1 MYQLAA
7 FVLIAFAAP
16 PEAPDAAPGA
26 TVELQESGIARGRR
40 LQLGDIAA
48 VGAADEELADRLR
61 RLDLGL
67 PPAEGWGRRVPRALI
82 EIAIREAGIDP
93 GGVAFSGAPEAEVF
107 SRSALVQPEEIEH
120 AAELVLRSALALLGG
135 QDMEWQLVR
144 RPAPRRV
151 PAGRMGV
158 DLTARL
164 RNGRPGRDQALVD
177 VTIRVDGETEA
188 VIPVMFAIRRYREVL
203 VCAVSIPAGG
213 ALDQGRVGLQRVD
226 LARYF
231 GEPLEDPALIAGKIA
246 ARNLP
251 AGSVLSALD
260 VKEPEVV
267 RKGEMV
273 TMVAARGNLKVTARG
288 IAVQGGAL
296 GEVIRLVN
304 PATQK
309 VICARVAGPG
319 VAEVVSN

>member
-1 MYQLAA
+1 ML
-7 FVLIAFAAP
+7 FRS

-93 GGVAFSGAPEAEVF
+93 SGVAFSGAPEAEVF

-188 VIPVMFAIRRYREVL
+188 VTPVMFAIRRYREVL
-203 VCAVSIPAGG
+203 EI
-213 ALDQGRVGLQRVD
+213 GRASCRERV
-226 LARYF
+226 
-231 GEPLEDPALIAGKIA
+231 
-246 ARNLP
+246 
-251 AGSVLSALD
+251 
-260 VKEPEVV
+260 
-267 RKGEMV
+267 
-273 TMVAARGNLKVTARG
+273 
-288 IAVQGGAL
+288 
-296 GEVIRLVN
+296 
-304 PATQK
+304 
-309 VICARVAGPG
+309 
-319 VAEVVSN
+319 